1 MIYKMIYCKTR
12 IMKFFCTFLSVILC
26 LLFGCITSKKEKN
39 PAEDAPMNVLFI
51 MADDLNNDLGFYG
64 NTEIYTPNLDKLAS
78 EGVFFNRAYSQSP
91 LCGPSRVS
99 LLTSLRPA
107 TTNVIVNDT
116 DFRDY
121 VPDAVTLPQ
130 LFKNNGYF
138 SGRVGKIFHYGV
150 PGQIGTNGLDDS
162 ISWVERYNPIGVD
175 KFEEDSLIN
184 LTPHMGLGGA
194 LAYHATEETDTA
206 HTDGKVT
213 QSAIQMLEAHKN
225 EPFFI
230 AVGYFRPHVPFIAPQ
245 KYFDFYDAETIELRR
260 EPPNDRDDI
269 PELAMATTKIP
280 DHGLIPE
287 EQRLAIRGYYACI
300 SFVDHQV
307 GILLDALERLGL
319 AENTLVVFMSDHGY
333 NLGEHGMWEKFNLF
347 EESARI
353 PLIFRLPG
361 QKTQVN
367 STNGIVEMLDIYPTI
382 AELCGLKAPD
392 YLHGSSFVPLLKNP
406 EREWREAA
414 ISEVGRWTRRNPL
427 HRDSANWNSKLMGK
441 SIRTGEWRYTEW
453 GDGDFGRELYDHQND
468 PGEFNNLSNQQKL
481 KPTMQQLKENYFEKM
496 PVLPAP

>member
-1 MIYKMIYCKTR
+1 MNIFKTL
-12 IMKFFCTFLSVILC
+12 IFAGSCFLLACSVP
-26 LLFGCITSKKEKN
+26 EKDKN
-39 PAEDAPMNVLFI
+39 RAEDAPMNVLFI

-64 NTEIYTPNLDKLAS
+64 NTEVQTPNLDKLAS
-78 EGVFFNRAYSQSP
+78 EGIFFNRAYSQSP
-91 LCGPSRVS
+91 ICGPSRVS
-99 LLTSLRPA
+99 LLTSLRPE
-107 TTNVIVNDT
+107 TTNVIINET

-184 LTPHMGLGGA
+184 LTPHMNLGGA

-213 QSAIQMLEAHKN
+213 QRAIQMLEAHKD

-230 AVGYFRPHVPFIAPQ
+230 AVGYFRPHVPFIAPN
-245 KYFDFYDAETIELRR
+245 KYFDLYDTKNIELRK
-260 EPPNDRDDI
+260 EPPNDREDI

-280 DHGLIPE
+280 DHGLTPE
-287 EQRLAIRGYYACI
+287 EQKLAIRGYYACI

-307 GILLDALERLGL
+307 GLLLETLEQLGL

-353 PLIFRLPG
+353 PLIFRVPG
-361 QKTQVN
+361 QKPE
-367 STNGIVEMLDIYPTI
+367 TNVTDGIVEMLDIYPTI
-382 AELCGLKAPD
+382 AELCGLQAPG
-392 YLHGSSFVPLLKNP
+392 YLHGSSFAPLLKNP
-406 EREWREAA
+406 EKEWREAA
-414 ISEVGRWTRRNPL
+414 ISEVGRWTERNPL

-441 SIRTGEWRYTEW
+441 SIRTATWRYTEW
-453 GDGDFGRELYDHQND
+453 GEGDLGKELYDHKND
-468 PGEFNNLSNQQKL
+468 PREFTNLANQK
-481 KPTMQQLKENYFEKM
+481 KFNATMQQLKENYFEKM